1 MNRTL
6 SLVKKFCQAVSYF
19 ALLALA
25 SATLISCATNT
36 GKNTNTEL
44 NQQGGQPSDTDDTSV
59 SLENL
64 PNVELSADLM
74 YKIMLSDL
82 ARQQNRNDLALAAL
96 VDVAIETR
104 DPRLAAQATRQ
115 AVISSQYGT
124 AIQMAR
130 LWQEL
135 SPDSVD
141 VHQTLGNLFVVEKQ
155 PEQAIEYYSK
165 ALALA
170 DEKNRSLLL
179 KQISATLIRYD
190 SQQQAL
196 TLIEQ
201 LATEYPDSADVAL
214 AHASV
219 AGTLKEYDIA
229 NSAIDRTLALDP
241 DNTNAAVFKFSL
253 LLLQKKDIDA
263 EKFAN
268 KFLKKHPDSIV
279 LRTTLARYY
288 LESNKLKEAEKEY
301 LIIHRQDDTSIIAP
315 MALALIRMDSK
326 KYDDATRYLEKVLEL
341 QSDNDLARVYLG
353 DIATLQK
360 RLDDAVQWYRSV
372 TDQEQLFSARL
383 RMVDVIMERDGAD
396 AALRELEALHPVSSS
411 QHIDIIL
418 LKNELLT
425 KGGRVKE
432 ARELINAAL
441 ADSPDDIDLLYARA
455 MIAASN
461 KDVAGLEKDLLRVL
475 ELKPGHVQALN
486 AYGFTLADLT
496 ERYKEAYSLISAAL
510 KQKPGDPYI
519 LDSMGWVEFR
529 LGNYTEAEAY
539 LRRALEKRNDPEIA
553 SHLAQVLLA
562 AGKTREAKKVWT
574 KANKDFPDNDKLMAV
589 RQKIME

>member
-6 SLVKKFCQAVSYF
+6 SLVKKFCQAASYF

-25 SATLISCATNT
+25 SATLISCAGNT
-36 GKNTNTEL
+36 GKKTTTEL
-44 NQQGGQPSDTDDTSV
+44 KQQGGQPSDTDDTSV

-82 ARQQNRNDLALAAL
+82 ARQQNSNELALAAL

-115 AVISSQYGT
+115 AVITSQYGT

-155 PEQAIEYYSK
+155 PEQAIGYYSK
-165 ALALA
+165 ALALT
-170 DEKNRSLLL
+170 DEKNRGPLL

-196 TLIEQ
+196 ALIEQ

-219 AGTLKEYDIA
+219 AGALKEYDVA
-229 NSAIDRTLALDP
+229 NTAIDRTLALDP

-268 KFLKKHPDSIV
+268 KSLKKYPDSII
-279 LRTTLARYY
+279 LRTALARYY
-288 LESNKLKEAEKEY
+288 LETSKLKEAEKEY
-301 LIIHRQDDTSIIAP
+301 LIIHRQDNTSIIAP

-326 KYDDATRYLEKVLEL
+326 KYDDAAGYLKKVLEL
-341 QSDNDLARVYLG
+341 QPENDLARVYLG

-360 RLDDAVQWYRSV
+360 RLDDAIQWYRSV

-383 RMVDVIMERDGAD
+383 RMVDVIMERDGVD
-396 AALRELEALHPVSSS
+396 AALRELEALHPVSAS
-411 QHIDIIL
+411 QHIDLIL

-425 KGGRVKE
+425 KGGHTKE
-432 ARELINAAL
+432 ARELVNAAL
-441 ADSPDDIDLLYARA
+441 ADSPDNIDLLYARA

-461 KDVAGLEKDLLRVL
+461 EDVAGLEKDLLRVL

-496 ERYKEAYSLISAAL
+496 DRYEEAYSLISAAL

-529 LGNYTEAEAY
+529 RGNYSEAEVY

-553 SHLAQVLLA
+553 SHLAEVLLA

-589 RQKIME
+589 RKKIME